1 MIKCPHQPL
10 RFHNLEDKI
19 PKITCTFN
27 ILQRDIKKFTDG
39 ISMVVQ
45 WLTLHA
51 PNAGGLGPITGQGA
65 RSHMPQ
71 LKIPSAAT
79 KIQHSR
85 KKKKKEQCYIKK
97 KSFLRKLIDLTF
109 RIVAKSPQKPGTWLD
124 IP

>member
-1 MIKCPHQPL
+1 M

-51 PNAGGLGPITGQGA
+51 PNAGGLGPITGQGT
-65 RSHMPQ
+65 RSHMLQ
-71 LKIPSAAT
+71 LEIPSAAT
-79 KIQHSR
+79 KIQHSQ
-85 KKKKKEQCYIKK
+85 KKKKNNVTLKK
-97 KSFLRKLIDLTF
+97 KNLF
-109 RIVAKSPQKPGTWLD
+109 
-124 IP
+124 